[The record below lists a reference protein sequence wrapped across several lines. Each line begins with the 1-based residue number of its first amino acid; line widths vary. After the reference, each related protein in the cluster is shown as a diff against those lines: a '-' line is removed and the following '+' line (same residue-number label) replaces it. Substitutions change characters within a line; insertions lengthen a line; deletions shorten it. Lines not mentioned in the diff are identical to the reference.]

1 MWFLEDSMTT
11 IYKGVSVGRTVAGRV
26 DSSGTI
32 YNSGS
37 GGSAVGQIGS
47 DGIIYKGVSV
57 GRSAVGQVG
66 SDGTIYKG
74 VSVGRSAVGRVDS
87 SGTIYNSSSGGSAV
101 GQVDGEMLA
110 GAAGAALLLF
120 GLDQENNGSGTKG
133 GEPAS
138 KQEAG
143 GGSGGSEDKPGC
155 LGLIVRF
162 IAFCVRLF
170 KTWSGRVGMVLGV
183 AAGIAMAS
191 QAGDFMNA
199 LFIGIFAC
207 LLLLFI
213 GGTLG
218 TLVGFIFRKSS
229 KSGKFGGLIGAG
241 ALALTAII
249 LGIIYRYNAGNII
262 MLVSFGV
269 AAGWIL
275 GTVIGAIV
283 GAIRK
288 EPAKVN

>member
-1 MWFLEDSMTT
+1 MTT

-47 DGIIYKGVSV
+47 DGTIYKGVSV
-57 GRSAVGQVG
+57 GRSAVGQ
-66 SDGTIYKG
+66 I
-74 VSVGRSAVGRVDS
+74 
-87 SGTIYNSSSGGSAV
+87 
-101 GQVDGEMLA
+101 DGEMLA

-120 GLDQENNGSGTKG
+120 GLDKENNGSATGD
-133 GEPAS
+133 GEPS
-138 KQEAG
+138 QKQEPG
-143 GGSGGSEDKPGC
+143 GGGGGNDKPGC

-162 IAFCVRLF
+162 IAFCMRLF

-191 QAGDFMNA
+191 QAGDSMNA
-199 LFIGIFAC
+199 LFMGVFLG

-213 GGTLG
+213 GGALG

-241 ALALTAII
+241 ALALTAVI
-249 LGIIYRYNAGNII
+249 LCIIYRYNASNII
-262 MLVSFGV
+262 MFVSFGLAV
-269 AAGWIL
+269 GWIL

-288 EPAKVN
+288 QTAKGK

>member
-1 MWFLEDSMTT
+1 MTI
-11 IYKGVSVGRTVAGRV
+11 IYKGVSVGRTAVGRV

-47 DGIIYKGVSV
+47 DGIIYTGVSV
-57 GRSAVGQVG
+57 GRTAVGQVE
-66 SDGTIYKG
+66 SDGTIYEG
-74 VSVGRSAVGRVDS
+74 VSVGRTAVGQVESD
-87 SGTIYNSSSGGSAV
+87 GTIYSGRTAV
-101 GQVDGEMLA
+101 GQVDGEILA

-120 GLDQENNGSGTKG
+120 GLDKKNNGSANKG
-133 GEPAS
+133 GEPGPNQ
-138 KQEAG
+138 KTG
-143 GGSGGSEDKPGC
+143 GGGGNDKPGC

-183 AAGIAMAS
+183 VAAIAMVS
-191 QAGDFMNA
+191 QAHDAMNA
-199 LFIGIFAC
+199 LFLGVFMGVI
-207 LLLLFI
+207 LLFI
-213 GGTLG
+213 GGALG

-241 ALALTAII
+241 ALVLAAVI
-249 LGIIYRYNAGNII
+249 LGIVDRQNAGNII
-262 MLVSFGV
+262 MLVSFGLAV
-269 AAGWIL
+269 GWIL

-288 EPAKVN
+288 QTAKGK